1 MVNGWW
7 ILNHVQFQFTPS
19 WWKKCLWSQ
28 LPCARKGS
36 RVLSVRSSVAPAALH
51 GVTAVVFFWHPR
63 RKSVGW
69 FRYERVW
76 IYTFNVNPGL
86 INHGL
91 LIRGTP
97 PIVIIWY
104 LNGTPP
110 IKQPRGLLIQ
120 GWHYICFLGIF
131 WSSSWY
137 HSEKQ
142 PESWSKWLRKC
153 NDLASRQG
161 LLVGSWTWPNEGSA
175 LASRVGTSWVGT
187 VQSSWHVLSSSWNL
201 LDDGN
206 HFLAPSSQNITAI
219 GP

>member
-1 MVNGWW
+1 MNTQSCSIPVHSQLVEKMPLIPVTLRQEGKSCP
-7 ILNHVQFQFTPS
+7 FGEKFGRPSGPS
-19 WWKKCLWSQ
+19 WCN
-28 LPCARKGS
+28 S
-36 RVLSVRSSVAPAALH
+36 RR
-51 GVTAVVFFWHPR
+51 FFWHPR